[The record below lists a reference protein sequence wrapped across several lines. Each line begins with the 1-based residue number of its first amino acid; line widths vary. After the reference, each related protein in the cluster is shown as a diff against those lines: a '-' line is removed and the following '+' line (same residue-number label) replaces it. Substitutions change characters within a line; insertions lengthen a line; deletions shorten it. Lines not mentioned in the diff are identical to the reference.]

1 MTLLI
6 TLQVSIVSSCVRLS
20 VRPSQAGSTIQDG
33 GRRRH
38 VNACQSV
45 THIGEIS
52 RQLFLQ
58 KVSFCIIDYNSGGT
72 LWLRPTVNCVKV
84 TFEFWIPDNQLIN
97 LGPDLQNILR
107 QSYDYLTIMPTSNLQ
122 NILRRT
128 QGFSLVRFTR
138 KIVRSS
144 DSIRT
149 ICLQYS
155 WEIF

>member
-33 GRRRH
+33 CRTVVCHREIARRLDFKDGGRRRH

-45 THIGEIS
+45 THTSEIS

-72 LWLRPTVNCVKV
+72 L
-84 TFEFWIPDNQLIN
+84 
-97 LGPDLQNILR
+97 
-107 QSYDYLTIMPTSNLQ
+107 
-122 NILRRT
+122 
-128 QGFSLVRFTR
+128 
-138 KIVRSS
+138 
-144 DSIRT
+144 
-149 ICLQYS
+149 
-155 WEIF
+155 